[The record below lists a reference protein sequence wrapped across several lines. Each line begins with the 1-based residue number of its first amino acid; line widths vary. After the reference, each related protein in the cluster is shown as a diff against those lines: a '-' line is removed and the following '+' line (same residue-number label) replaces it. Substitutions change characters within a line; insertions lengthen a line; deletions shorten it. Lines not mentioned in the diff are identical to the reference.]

1 MIIWPHSVLQLST
14 PNEPMIQT
22 VGLEMQIARQYEHSQ
37 MRLVREDEDLH
48 PETPKCFCKSQHTRQ
63 VSDCV

>member
-22 VGLEMQIARQYEHSQ
+22 VGMKMQIARQYEHSQ
-37 MRLVREDEDLH
+37 M
-48 PETPKCFCKSQHTRQ
+48 S
-63 VSDCV
+63 